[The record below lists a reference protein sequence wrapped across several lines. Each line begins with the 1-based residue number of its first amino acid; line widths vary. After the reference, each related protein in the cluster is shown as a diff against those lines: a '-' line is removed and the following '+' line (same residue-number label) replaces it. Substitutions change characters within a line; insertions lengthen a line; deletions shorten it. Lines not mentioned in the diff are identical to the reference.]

1 MPDHDLTLFLLRD
14 ADEPDMWIDRW
25 ALGYPVVQTLSC
37 ARDAGIAR
45 WQQQVRQAFAGIS
58 GSVMTVAHGAG
69 VSALMA
75 WQYRSS
81 LLEQRRV
88 RGMILVS
95 PLPSA
100 CPDDAEHTFLR
111 SRANCPAALVLGRAG
126 SDPFCPEDW
135 AAEMAARWGARLLH
149 APQPGRLNT
158 PLNGW
163 QWGMKL
169 MQEMLLA

>member
-1 MPDHDLTLFLLRD
+1 MPTDDLTLFLLRD
-14 ADEPDMWIDRW
+14 ADEPEMWIDRW
-25 ALGYPVVQTLSC
+25 AVSYPLVQTLACRRS
-37 ARDAGIAR
+37 DGIAL
-45 WQQQVRQAFAGIS
+45 WQRQVQQAWDGIS
-58 GSVMTVAHGAG
+58 GQVMAVAHGAG

-81 LLEQRRV
+81 LLDQRRI

-95 PLPSA
+95 PLPDA

-126 SDPFCPEDW
+126 SNPRGTETW
-135 AAEMAARWGARLLH
+135 AADAAACWGARLLH

-158 PLNGW
+158 PLHGW